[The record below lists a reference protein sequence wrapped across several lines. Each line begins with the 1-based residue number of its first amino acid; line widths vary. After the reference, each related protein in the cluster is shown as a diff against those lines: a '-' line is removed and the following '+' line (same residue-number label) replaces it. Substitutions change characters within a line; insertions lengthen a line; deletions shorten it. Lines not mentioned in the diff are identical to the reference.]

1 MTRGSRIR
9 QLSGRILLTMFESLR
24 AGFEQAIPLTK
35 HFPPLYSTHMSN
47 TPTPAPS
54 THGYVCFFKNKRTEV
69 YASTSREA
77 QTKAA
82 AFFKARKQY
91 EVTVV
96 LAEKGGVPVVHS
108 TASI

>member
-1 MTRGSRIR
+1 MGCGFIY
-9 QLSGRILLTMFESLR
+9 FE
-24 AGFEQAIPLTK
+24 
-35 HFPPLYSTHMSN
+35 HMSN
-47 TPTPAPS
+47 TPAPS
-54 THGYVCFFKNKRTEV
+54 TNGYVCFFKNKRTEV